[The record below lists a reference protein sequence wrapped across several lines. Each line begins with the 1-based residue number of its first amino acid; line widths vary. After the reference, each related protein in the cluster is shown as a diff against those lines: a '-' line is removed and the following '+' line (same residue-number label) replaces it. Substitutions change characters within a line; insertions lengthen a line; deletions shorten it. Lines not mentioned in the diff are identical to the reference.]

1 MQRERAHGVLTLH
14 ASQRRFPRCQPAARG
29 ADVARACL
37 GAVPEDVVLG
47 CLMADSLYP

>member
-1 MQRERAHGVLTLH
+1 MQRERSHRVLTLT
-14 ASQRRFPRCQPAARG
+14 AFQRCFPRCQGAARG
-29 ADVARACL
+29 AVLARACL